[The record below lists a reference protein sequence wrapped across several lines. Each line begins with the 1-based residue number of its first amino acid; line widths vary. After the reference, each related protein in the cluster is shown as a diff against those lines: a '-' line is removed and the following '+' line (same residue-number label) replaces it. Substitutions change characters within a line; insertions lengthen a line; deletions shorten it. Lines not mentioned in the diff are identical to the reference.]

1 MSISTRELVRQERAD
16 LVSFLETLT
25 PADWDADSL
34 CDKWRVRDVVA
45 HVVAYDTF
53 APSIG
58 WHFLRAAFSVDRL
71 NLRIAD
77 ASRKRTIDELLARL
91 RANLIPGGI
100 TRLIGWP
107 VALQEAVVHHQDVRR
122 PLRRAREIPS
132 ERVVGVLECLIDPPF
147 LAALPKR
154 ATGLRLEATDI
165 GWQWG
170 DGPVVT
176 GTGEAI
182 MLALAGRASVLDE
195 LSGTGVST
203 LQVRM

>member
-1 MSISTRELVRQERAD
+1 MSLSARELVRQERAD
-16 LVSFLETLT
+16 FVSFLGTLT

-34 CDKWRVRDVVA
+34 CDGWRVRDVVA

-58 WHFLRAAFSVDRL
+58 WHFLRASFSVDRL
-71 NLRIAD
+71 NLRTAD
-77 ASRKRTIDELLARL
+77 AWGKRSIDELLARL

-122 PLRRAREIPS
+122 PLRRMREIPS
-132 ERVVGVLECLIDPPF
+132 ERVVAVLDCLIDPPF

-154 ATGLRLEATDI
+154 AMGLRLEATDI
-165 GWQWG
+165 GWHWG

-195 LSGTGVST
+195 LSGSGVSK
-203 LQVRM
+203 LQARM